1 MPDSRSHI
9 AEIAEA
15 FEFLGDWEQRYQFLI
30 ELGERLPVLD
40 EHHKNEANR
49 VHGCMSKVWL
59 IAERDETNPS
69 ILHLIGDSDNG
80 TVKGLVAI
88 LLAMYSGHS
97 AQQVLTIDADEM
109 FDELGLYDH
118 LSPTRHV
125 GVYAMV
131 EKIKSL
137 AREFLS
143 APREPTPFAA
153 VTPQTS

>member
-1 MPDSRSHI
+1 MSEHRSQV

-40 EHHKNEANR
+40 ERHKNEHNR

-59 IAERDETNPS
+59 IAAPDEADPS
-69 ILHLIGDSDNG
+69 ALRLVGDSDNS

-88 LLAMYSGHS
+88 LLAMYSGRS
-97 AQQVLTIDADEM
+97 AQQMLTIDADRM

-137 AREFLS
+137 AREFVS
-143 APREPTPFAA
+143 APGEPAPLAA
-153 VTPQTS
+153 VSPITS

>member
-1 MPDSRSHI
+1 MPENRSHI

-30 ELGERLPVLD
+30 ELGERLPMLD

-59 IAERDETNPS
+59 IAERDEADS
-69 ILHLIGDSDNG
+69 SALRLYGDSDNS

-88 LLAMYSGHS
+88 LLAMYSGRS
-97 AQQVLTIDADEM
+97 AQQMLTIDADEM

-137 AREFLS
+137 AREFS
-143 APREPTPFAA
+143 STPAEPTPLTAA
-153 VTPQTS
+153 TPLTS

>member
-1 MPDSRSHI
+1 MTDTRSHF

-15 FEFLGDWEQRYQFLI
+15 FEFLGDWEQRYRFLI
-30 ELGERLPVLD
+30 ELGERLPVLE
-40 EHHKNEANR
+40 EHHKYEANQ

-59 IAERDETNPS
+59 IAERDEADPS
-69 ILHLIGDSDNG
+69 ALRLMGDSDNS

-88 LLAMYSGHS
+88 LLAMYAGHS
-97 AQQVLTIDADEM
+97 AHQILTLDADGM

-143 APREPTPFAA
+143 APGEPAPLAA
-153 VTPQTS
+153 ITTLTS

>member
-1 MPDSRSHI
+1 MPEHRSQF

-15 FEFLGDWEQRYQFLI
+15 FDFLGDWEQRYRFVI
-30 ELGERLPVLD
+30 ELGERLPPMD
-40 EHHKNEANR
+40 EHHKNEQNR
-49 VHGCMSKVWL
+49 VQGCVSKVWL
-59 IAERDETNPS
+59 IAELDEAAPS
-69 ILHLIGDSDNG
+69 ALHLIGDSDNS

-88 LLAMYSGHS
+88 LVAMYSGHS
-97 AQQVLTIDADEM
+97 AQQMLTIDADGI

-143 APREPTPFAA
+143 TPGEPAELPGIS
-153 VTPQTS
+153 PMSS

>member
-1 MPDSRSHI
+1 MSKDRLHI

-15 FEFLGDWEQRYQFLI
+15 FEFLGDWEQRYRFLI
-30 ELGERLPVLD
+30 ELGERLPPLAAD
-40 EHHKNEANR
+40 HKIEANR
-49 VHGCMSKVWL
+49 VHGCMSGVWL
-59 IAERDETNPS
+59 IAERDAANPS
-69 ILHLIGDSDNG
+69 KLCLYGDSDNS

-88 LLAMYSGHS
+88 LLAMYSERP
-97 AQQVLTIDADEM
+97 AQQILTIDADRM

-137 AREFLS
+137 AREFDS
-143 APREPTPFAA
+143 VPEKPTPIAA
-153 VTPQTS
+153 VAPLTS